1 MYVEARLFVCS
12 SYLLFEQQ
20 QRRQEQK
27 KLIRT
32 TEKQEC
38 YRGSCDRW
46 VRRQPPINP
55 IGSSVFTGKPVVGVI
70 NRLLIERDGPRRR
83 ELLLLLRIERLL
95 LLLDLF
101 EHVSINDRSLMD
113 RPPIANTEADV
124 RVRFSPRL
132 ALANRRV
139 ETRRARTHGTIV
151 SPKGGSRNSTY
162 DE

>member
-124 RVRFSPRL
+124 RGCASRLASHWPTVESRRDAHAHTVQSSPRK
-132 ALANRRV
+132 AGV
-139 ETRRARTHGTIV
+139 E
-151 SPKGGSRNSTY
+151 TY

>member
-70 NRLLIERDGPRRR
+70 NQLLIERDGHRRR
-83 ELLLLLRIERLL
+83 ELLLLRIERLL